1 MKGKTLVI
9 VLLII
14 VVLTVGGIYL
24 AMMSTING
32 IKEEQEIGVNE
43 SMEASFLPSAQL
55 LLNEELLLKV
65 T

>member
-32 IKEEQEIGVNE
+32 IKEEQGIEVHE
-43 SMEASFLPSAQL
+43 SMEAAFLPSAQL
-55 LLNEELLLKV
+55 LLNE
-65 T
+65 